1 MKLAPDG
8 LGIVRI
14 SLLIFLVMA
23 VLAVWGG
30 GWFGLLGL
38 LGFLQLAF
46 VLYFFRDPER
56 NIPAHADGLLL
67 APADG
72 KVVQIIEVDEP
83 LYLKSKAL
91 QVSIFLSP
99 LNVHVNRIPVSGTVE
114 FAQYVPGEY
123 LVAWEPKASLLNE
136 RSEVGVRHA
145 SGTPVL
151 FKQIAGF
158 VARRIVYRASIGESV
173 QAGNRYGIVKFGS
186 RMDIIVPLGT
196 QIEVNVGDK
205 TVAGETILGKI

>member
-14 SLLIFLVMA
+14 STIICIGCLSIFYFF
-23 VLAVWGG
+23 G
-30 GWFGLLGL
+30 GWTVLFALFGLLQL
-38 LGFLQLAF
+38 LFT
-46 VLYFFRDPER
+46 LYFFRDPDR
-56 NIPAHADGLLL
+56 TTPPHADNLIL

-72 KVVQIIEVDEP
+72 KVVQIIEVEEP

-99 LNVHVNRIPVSGTVE
+99 LNVHVNRIPVNGTVE
-114 FAQYVPGEY
+114 FAQYVPGAY

-145 SGTPVL
+145 NGTPVL

-158 VARRIVYRASIGESV
+158 VARRIVYRAKVGEKV
-173 QAGNRYGIVKFGS
+173 HIGNRYGIVKFGS
-186 RMDIIVPLGT
+186 RMDVIVPLGT
-196 QIEVNVGDK
+196 QIDVKVGDK
-205 TVAGETILGKI
+205 TVGGETILGHL